1 MDKVKLHDSVIAHV
15 VKLIQ
20 LGFITGTDVVDHFRM
35 IEMVAEEGELFLSKE
50 YEAKQEDN
58 ITRMLEEASQ
68 QSETQQEQ

>member
-50 YEAKQEDN
+50 YEEKQENN
-58 ITRMLEEASQ
+58 IGRMLEEASQ
-68 QSETQQEQ
+68 QSEKQQEQ